1 MKIRYDISRR
11 RSVSVV
17 SSPDINGQRPPPRS
31 PDVAGLN
38 QIGHRKTYVL
48 VLGGMSGE
56 LGGVTATSVT
66 ITGDRHCDSL
76 APPATNVMI
85 SARRSRLC
93 PTVCRRVLSRSRP
106 RMAGQSL
113 QHPAR
118 RLEPSTSR
126 TIWQTGMTIPP
137 RTKTK
142 TRAVFMCSGELYT
155 VSAHR

>member
-1 MKIRYDISRR
+1 MPVVLNNDRLEQR
-11 RSVSVV
+11 VV

-38 QIGHRKTYVL
+38 RIGHRKTDVL

-142 TRAVFMCSGELYT
+142 TRAAFMCSGELYT